1 MILCGF
7 LFVFQTYTCAV
18 IPEEDLEVYKNS
30 LTSVNCVHVYSV
42 QKGSL
47 KVCSPVLSIV
57 INSLPFISFRYF
69 NFIYV
74 KMFAFDIKAGE
85 GLNFLQVT

>member
-74 KMFAFDIKAGE
+74 KMFANYA
-85 GLNFLQVT
+85 NF